1 MTRRPHVRVKPGVLD
16 EEFGGDMGGWSG
28 RVIKR
33 EGNLLTIKPVE
44 LCKALLEEAVFVCV
58 TLVAGAERK
67 RWKNT

>member
-1 MTRRPHVRVKPGVLD
+1 
-16 EEFGGDMGGWSG
+16 MGGWSG

-33 EGNLLTIKPVE
+33 EGNLLTIEPVE